1 MNQIDLVDVGVII
14 SPILGLVWISTPSA
28 PGGGITT
35 NRPSARRTATAE
47 FVVPTSKPTDGG
59 AS

>member
-1 MNQIDLVDVGVII
+1 MIHGVAGIVVR
-14 SPILGLVWISTPSA
+14 SILGMSLGINTL